1 MQEIPHKWKPRGN
14 SYVEA
19 MNYIKG
25 RRLGK
30 ITSLKTRWDK
40 FNYAALDG
48 IEWHSL
54 VTIGARSGGLK
65 TTLKDQIIRDAFTYN
80 PDTKFKVLDLSMEM
94 VSRVTALRELSAATG
109 KSYKYLCSA
118 DGLIE
123 ADDYKKCDAYGKD
136 KGNYEKY
143 PVDVIE
149 ISPTIEEFGVIIDD
163 YMEVNSYI
171 EEDKKKHIPTLICID
186 HSLLFADIDA
196 DINKK
201 MHSLAKLLIRKKK
214 QYPIIFILLS
224 QLNRNVDQEG
234 RNDEKKYGN
243 YIVSSDFYGSDA
255 LLFASDMLIGM
266 DRPATRNIRVYGTA
280 GFIIDNETD
289 LVIRWIKCRNG
300 EGQLSFFKVD
310 FKSMTIHESEPPPT
324 VKGGTAE
331 REKSVFKTE
340 NKNGQVKA
348 NL

>member
-1 MQEIPHKWKPRGN
+1 MSELKWKPRGN

-19 MNYIKG
+19 MDYIKG
-25 RRLGK
+25 RRTGK
-30 ITSLKTRWDK
+30 ITSLKTRWNK
-40 FNYAALDG
+40 FNFAALDG

-118 DGLIE
+118 DGQIE
-123 ADDYKKCDAYGKD
+123 ADDYKKCDAYGKE
-136 KGNYEKY
+136 KGNYDKY

-149 ISPTIEEFGVIIDD
+149 IAPTIEEFGVIIDD
-163 YMEVNSYI
+163 YMEVNSSM
-171 EEDKKKHIPTLICID
+171 EGDKKIYTSTLICID

-266 DRPATRNIRVYGTA
+266 DRPATRNIRIYGNP
-280 GFIIDNETD
+280 GFIIDSEED

-324 VKGGTAE
+324 VKGGAAE
-331 REKSVFKTE
+331 REKTVFKTE
-340 NKNGQVKA
+340 TKHGQTKA

>member
-1 MQEIPHKWKPRGN
+1 MNQVKWKPRKS

-19 MNYIKG
+19 MDYIKG
-25 RRLGK
+25 RRKGE
-30 ITSLKTRWDK
+30 ITSLKTRWEK

-48 IEWHSL
+48 LEWNSL

-65 TTLKDQIIRDAFTYN
+65 TTLKDQIIRDSFTYN
-80 PDTKFKVLDLSMEM
+80 PDMKFKVLDLSMEM

-123 ADDYKKCDAYGKD
+123 ADDYVKCQKYGED

-149 ISPTIEEFGVIIDD
+149 IAPTIAEFGEIIDD
-163 YMEVNSYI
+163 YMEVNSSV
-171 EEDKKKHIPTLICID
+171 EEEKKVYTPALICID

-201 MHSLAKLLIRKKK
+201 MHSLAKLLIAKKK
-214 QYPIIFILLS
+214 AYPIIFILLS
-224 QLNRNVDQEG
+224 QLNRAVDQEG

-255 LLFASDMLIGM
+255 LLFASDILIGM
-266 DRPATRNIRVYGTA
+266 DRPATRNIRIYGTA
-280 GFIIDNETD
+280 GFIIDSEED

-324 VKGGTAE
+324 VKGGAAE
-331 REKSVFKTE
+331 REKTVFKTE
-340 NKNGQVKA
+340 NKHGQTKA